1 MAAGATPWCHGRM
14 RWMGFALAVVLVA
27 CGGDDTSSNE
37 PGSSGAAEAGTS
49 STSSPASSSTGS
61 SSSTTEVADST
72 ASSSSTGAP
81 SGCTASPEA
90 LADCV
95 DIDAYQSDLEFIASL
110 RVPGSTHWQAV
121 QDLCADR
128 LTELGF
134 QVDLFEYGSGVNVL
148 GTLPGSDPDAPHVMI
163 GAHYDHIE
171 ECAGADDNATG
182 VAGSLEAARVLAM
195 GQYTNTL
202 TIACWDE
209 EERGLIGS
217 EAFATSAASQ
227 GIDVGIYFNFE
238 MIGYASDEPDTQQ
251 LPTGFDLIFPEEIA
265 MIEANDSRGDFLFLT
280 GDPGS
285 ADAVANLQAQGERV
299 DLPVVAL
306 VLNAQQVGNPL
317 FGDLRRSDH
326 APFWDQGFPAIFI
339 TDTGEFRNDRYH
351 CVGGED
357 SVDSLVPSF
366 TEKVLQAS
374 VASAA
379 IALEPIGG

>member
-1 MAAGATPWCHGRM
+1 M
-14 RWMGFALAVVLVA
+14 RSVGLGLTVLLVA
-27 CGGDDTSSNE
+27 CGGDDGASNE
-37 PGSSGAAEAGTS
+37 PGSSGAAEASTS
-49 STSSPASSSTGS
+49 STTTAQGSTSTSG
-61 SSSTTEVADST
+61 SSSTTAVADST
-72 ASSSSTGAP
+72 ASSSSTGQP
-81 SGCTASPEA
+81 SGCAASPEA

-95 DIDAYQSDLEFIASL
+95 DIEAYQSDLEFIASL

-134 QVDLFEYGSGVNVL
+134 EVDLFDYGTGVNVL
-148 GTLPGSDPDAPHVMI
+148 GTLPGSDPGAPHVMI

-171 ECAGADDNATG
+171 ECSGADDNATG

-217 EAFATSAASQ
+217 EAFAMSAASQ
-227 GIDVGIYFNFE
+227 GIDVAVYFNFE
-238 MIGYASDEPDTQQ
+238 MLGYASDEPDTQR

-285 ADAVANLQAQGERV
+285 ADAVANMQAQGERV

-306 VLNAQQVGNPL
+306 VLNEQQVGNPL

-366 TEKVLQAS
+366 TEKVLQVS

-379 IALEPIGG
+379 IALELGGG

>member
-1 MAAGATPWCHGRM
+1 MLP
-14 RWMGFALAVVLVA
+14 LLLVLA
-27 CGGDDTSSNE
+27 CGDDGSSAAPESSSGPLDTSTSASASSSTAAVSSTGGTSNVD
-37 PGSSGAAEAGTS
+37 GS
-49 STSSPASSSTGS
+49 STSSSTGQS
-61 SSSTTEVADST
+61 
-72 ASSSSTGAP
+72 
-81 SGCTASPEA
+81 SGCAASPEA

-128 LTELGF
+128 LTDLGF
-134 QVDLFEYGSGVNVL
+134 QVDLFEYGTGINVL

-182 VAGSLEAARVLAM
+182 VAGSLEAARALAM

-202 TIACWDE
+202 TVACWDE

-217 EAFATSAASQ
+217 EAFAMSAAAQ
-227 GIDVGIYFNFE
+227 GIDVSVYFNFE
-238 MIGYASDEPDTQQ
+238 MIGYASDEPDTQR

-299 DLPVVAL
+299 DLPVIAL
-306 VLNAQQVGNPL
+306 VLNEQQVGNPL

-326 APFWDQGFPAIFI
+326 APFWDQGFPAIFV

-366 TEKVLQAS
+366 TEKVLQAT

-379 IALEPIGG
+379 IALEPTGG

>member
-1 MAAGATPWCHGRM
+1 M
-14 RWMGFALAVVLVA
+14 RWLGLGLAGLLAA
-27 CGGDDTSSNE
+27 CGGDDDASSNE
-37 PGSSGAAEAGTS
+37 AASSGAAQTGS
-49 STSSPASSSTGS
+49 ASSSGQGS
-61 SSSTTEVADST
+61 SSSGGT
-72 ASSSSTGAP
+72 SSSTTAAADSSSATGSAA
-81 SGCTASPEA
+81 GCAASPEA

-95 DIDAYQSDLEFIASL
+95 DIDAYQADLEFIASL

-134 QVDLFEYGSGVNVL
+134 TVDLFDYGTGVNVL
-148 GTLPGSDPDAPHVMI
+148 GTLPGSDPDAPHIIV

-171 ECAGADDNATG
+171 ECTGADDNATG

-195 GQYTNTL
+195 GQYANTL

-209 EERGLIGS
+209 EERGLLGS
-217 EAFATSAASQ
+217 EAFAMSAASQ
-227 GIDVGIYFNFE
+227 GIDIGVYFNFE
-238 MIGYASDEPDTQQ
+238 MIGYASDEPDTQR
-251 LPTGFDLIFPEEIA
+251 LPTGFDLVFPEEIA
-265 MIEANDSRGDFLFLT
+265 MIEANDNRGDFLFLT

-285 ADAVANLQAQGERV
+285 ADAVANLQDQGERV

-306 VLNAQQVGNPL
+306 VLNEQQVNNPL

-351 CVGGED
+351 CMGGED
-357 SVDSLVPSF
+357 SVDSLVPAFS
-366 TEKVLQAS
+366 EKALQVT

-379 IALEPIGG
+379 IALGQPGG